1 MSVLF
6 VGNGINRYAGIVPGW
21 SELFAKAVN
30 IDGFEVKHSLTPTLE
45 YELNIRNAFA
55 KNNQKTAE
63 VIKKDIAAY
72 LMQKQTDA
80 VTGWEQ
86 KIHIPLLRNA
96 PQIILT
102 TNYDYFL
109 ELAADP
115 DFKVGPASTKE
126 WLYSKERYRDV
137 PGHRIY
143 HIHGEASVPSSIC
156 LGFEHYVGSIQF
168 IRAELTRS
176 TAEKGTKS
184 LDNALPKKRYHIYD
198 VLSGLDSPVKDRWYY
213 YFFTEDIYILGFGLD
228 AAEQDIWWLLNNR
241 AGLKHTHPELIKNT
255 ITYLETDSE
264 HDAAPEDSLLLN
276 TIKICGD
283 RLPDDKKEAALRK
296 YADKLS
302 AYNAKKQLLAQKKAQ
317 LEAFGV
323 TVKDCT
329 DAADII
335 SSTSGGAVD
344 WSQVY
349 ALRYQ
354 RALSE
359 IKDGSKK

>member
-6 VGNGINRYAGIVPGW
+6 VGNGINRYAETVPGW
-21 SELFAKAVN
+21 GELFAKAVN

-55 KNNQKTAE
+55 KDNQKTAE

-72 LMQKQTDA
+72 LMQNQTDA
-80 VTGWEQ
+80 VSGWEQ
-86 KIHIPLLRNA
+86 KIHIPLLQNA
-96 PQIILT
+96 PQVILT

-115 DFKVGPASTKE
+115 NFKAGPASTRE

-143 HIHGEASVPSSIC
+143 HIHGEISVPSSIC

-176 TAEKGTKS
+176 TTEKNTESPDK
-184 LDNALPKKRYHIYD
+184 LPSKKLFHIHD

-213 YFFTEDIYILGFGLD
+213 YFFTEKVYILGFGLD
-228 AAEQDIWWLLNNR
+228 AAEQDIWWLLNYR
-241 AGLKHTHPELIKNT
+241 AELKHRFPKLIKNT

-264 HDAAPEDSLLLN
+264 LDAAPESSQMFD
-276 TIKICGD
+276 TIRICGSS
-283 RLPDDKKEAALRK
+283 LPDDEKEAAIQK
-296 YADKLS
+296 YVDKLS
-302 AYNAKKQLLAQKKAQ
+302 AYNVKKQFLAHKKAQ
-317 LEAFGV
+317 LESFCV
-323 TVKDCT
+323 NVKDCT
-329 DAADII
+329 DAADITA
-335 SSTSGGAVD
+335 STSGGAVD

-349 ALRYQ
+349 VLRYQ

-359 IKDGSKK
+359 IKDGVKK

>member
-6 VGNGINRYAGIVPGW
+6 VGNGINRYADIVPGW
-21 SELFAKAVN
+21 GELFARAVN
-30 IDGFEVKHSLTPTLE
+30 IDGFEVQHSLTPTLE
-45 YELNIRNAFA
+45 YELNIINAFA
-55 KNNQKTAE
+55 KDNNKTID
-63 VIKKDIAAY
+63 VIKKDIASY
-72 LMQKQTDA
+72 LKKKQSEA
-80 VTGWEQ
+80 VPGWKQ
-86 KIHIPLLRNA
+86 KIHIPLLEKA
-96 PQIILT
+96 PRIILT

-115 DFKVGPASTKE
+115 GFKIGPASTKE

-137 PGHRIY
+137 SGHRIY

-156 LGFEHYVGSIQF
+156 LGFENYVGSTQF

-176 TAEKGTKS
+176 TAEKSTNS
-184 LDNALPKKRYHIYD
+184 PDNAPPKKRYHIYD
-198 VLSGLDSPVKDRWYY
+198 VLSGLDSPIKDRWYY

-228 AAEQDIWWLLNNR
+228 AAEQDIWWLLNYR

-264 HDAAPEDSLLLN
+264 HDAAPEDSLLLD

-283 RLPDDKKEAALRK
+283 RLPNDEKEAALRK
-296 YADKLS
+296 YVDSLS
-302 AYNAKKQLLAQKKAQ
+302 TYNAKKQLLADKNAQ
-317 LEAFGV
+317 LEAFCV
-323 TVKDCT
+323 NVKDCT
-329 DAADII
+329 DVTDITV
-335 SSTSGGAVD
+335 STSGGAVD